1 MNKGHILY
9 KKDDFKNWTAEQIEQ
24 NGAANAV
31 MNWGLNV
38 CKICQEYEAGLDKPC
53 LQTDEDRKVHEISR
67 AEFEDVYKAWPKDAP
82 RVLLL
87 VNNSDGTFIAVDNR
101 DNEFIF
107 EEFKD
112 EANAREYLLEFD
124 VWLKK
129 HYAKIRGK
137 MTGNITPPYNQS
149 DYDAALT
156 RGLDLDDWNDY
167 QKYYR
172 LGEQE
177 EER

>member
-67 AEFEDVYKAWPKDAP
+67 AEFEDVYTASKDAP

-87 VNNSDGTFIAVDNR
+87 VNNNNGTFIAVDNR

-107 EEFKD
+107 KQFDD
-112 EANAREYLLEFD
+112 EAEAREYLQDFNS
-124 VWLKK
+124 WSIK
-129 HYAKIRGK
+129 HYGEKITGK
-137 MTGNITPPYNQS
+137 KTPPYS
-149 DYDAALT
+149 IFDYEAAQAQ
-156 RGLDLDDWNDY
+156 GLDLDDWNHY
-167 QKYYR
+167 VKFYG

-177 EER
+177 EYE

>member
-38 CKICQEYEAGLDKPC
+38 CKICQEYEAGLDQPC
-53 LQTDEDRKVHEISR
+53 LQTDEERKVHKISC
-67 AEFEDVYKAWPKDAP
+67 AEFEAVYRAWPKDAP

-87 VNNSDGTFIAVDNR
+87 VDNNDGSFIAVDNR

-112 EANAREYLLEFD
+112 EAEAREYLQDFD
-124 VWLKK
+124 KWNIK
-129 HYAKIRGK
+129 HYEKI
-137 MTGNITPPYNQS
+137 TGNKTPPYN
-149 DYDAALT
+149 
-156 RGLDLDDWNDY
+156 
-167 QKYYR
+167 
-172 LGEQE
+172 
-177 EER
+177 